1 MSITNGVT
9 LAPLQVQIQADT
21 KPFSKGLNDA
31 AEEGQAQAKKIS
43 DQFKGITKVGENLT
57 KVGSSLTKYV
67 SVPLAGIGVASGKM
81 AMDFES
87 DFAKVSTLLDSGTVD
102 YSKYKKDIIKGSN
115 DMKTAV
121 GDYSDAVYQSISA
134 GVDQSKAIGF
144 TNESIKLAKGGFTSA
159 SNAVDILT
167 SVINAY
173 SMKASDATS
182 ISDKLIT
189 TQNVGKTT
197 VDELSSSMGKV
208 IPSANA
214 YGVGIDD
221 VCTALA
227 QLTKN
232 GIATAE
238 ATTYYNSMLNEL
250 GKSGTTAD
258 KTLRELSGKGFK
270 QLMDEGKPLT
280 EILGMLK
287 KKAEESGLSLSDMFG
302 SAEGAKAALTIMKS
316 DGTEYNQIL
325 GQMKNSAGATEEAFK
340 KIDATPAE
348 KLSGAINKL
357 KNSAIEFGGA
367 FAPIIGK
374 VSDKISG
381 LADKFS
387 GLNEEQQDSIL
398 KWGTIAI
405 VSGPVLKTLGT
416 GITTFT
422 KLKGAMGGVSKV
434 LGIFGKGATEM
445 ATVAETAAGATTGL
459 AGAAS
464 GASGALSILSGA
476 ALPVAG
482 VIAGVGGA
490 IYTMHEYTDM
500 MNQSVTTSREEMSF
514 MERTLADLTGQTTYT
529 TKELEEMGLV
539 QKKLSDNLSEDFKT
553 AVQDSTRDIQDFGLR
568 LHEINMDGV
577 VTDEESTELSQRVT
591 KACDGAIEAISSKQ
605 QQIQDT
611 LGNAYNV
618 DGVLDDNEAKILEY
632 YSNQGEKEK
641 KEVEAKQAAVNE
653 LLRKVREEGYVLTA
667 DDEAMI
673 RQYYE
678 EVARIT
684 LEAQSSNNYEYEYAK
699 NEFRQ
704 RALTLD
710 ADGAAE
716 LLQQRKQELDEQLLQ
731 TNAHY
736 QTLIDM
742 TMEGY
747 DGMDAATRAAAD
759 AEKTRL
765 TEEWNA
771 KKELIQGQYNE
782 DYQYCVDHNE
792 NLLNVINKYTAEKM
806 SHEDQSYNKSFE
818 AAKAHYADMDNITAD
833 GCYRLWNNEEK
844 CWNDVVVKVDE
855 SSGDIVSFCELV
867 RGAHGYTAQTVY
879 GYSQDMAKSLG
890 SISSSAAQN
899 MSVVDGIF
907 QNTAQVTVSST
918 GIMNN
923 ALNGTET
930 QLEDVTS
937 AGDGL
942 KQGIININNT
952 PVKVTWND
960 KNGTIRNADEIKN
973 AIAGIKS
980 KSVTVSVYGQ
990 MDSTA
995 RAAFYNM
1002 HSSPSYDGN
1011 NYNGLSY
1018 VPKDGFTARL
1028 HKGERVLTAEENR
1041 NYNTNNTSSD
1051 TTINFNGNY
1060 GFNSRDDIDY
1070 FMNQA
1075 ALRLRGDRG

>member
-1 MSITNGVT
+1 MSITNGIT
-9 LAPLQVQIQADT
+9 LAPLKTELLVDT
-21 KPFSKGLNDA
+21 KGFTTNLNTA
-31 AEEGQAQAKKIS
+31 AAEGQAQAQKIS
-43 DQFKGITKVGENLT
+43 EQFKGVTKVGENLS

-67 SVPLAGIGVASGKM
+67 SVSLAGIGVASGKM

-102 YSKYKKDIIKGSN
+102 YTKYKKDIIKGSN
-115 DMKTAV
+115 EMKTAV

-134 GVDQSKAIGF
+134 GVDQSKAVDF
-144 TNESIKLAKGGFTSA
+144 TNKSIKLAKGGFTSA
-159 SNAVDILT
+159 ANAVDILT
-167 SVINAY
+167 TVINAY
-173 SMKASDATS
+173 SMQASDATS

-189 TQNVGKTT
+189 TQNIGKTT

-214 YGVGIDD
+214 FGVGIDD
-221 VCTALA
+221 VCTAMA

-459 AGAAS
+459 SGAAS
-464 GASGALSILSGA
+464 GASGTLSLLSGV

-514 MERTLADLTGQTTYT
+514 MERILADLTGQTTYT
-529 TKELEEMGLV
+529 TEELEQMGLV

-553 AVQDSTRDIQDFGLR
+553 AVQDSTKDVQEFGFR
-568 LHEINMDGV
+568 LNEINMDGV
-577 VTDEESTELSQRVT
+577 VTEEESAELSQRVT
-591 KACDGAIEAISSKQ
+591 KACDGAISAISAKQ
-605 QQIQDT
+605 QKIQET
-611 LGNAYNV
+611 LGSAYNV
-618 DGVLDDNEAKILEY
+618 DGVLDDNEAKILEF

-673 RQYYE
+673 RNYYE

-716 LLQQRKQELDEQLLQ
+716 LLQQRKSELDEQLVQ

-736 QTLIDM
+736 QALIDM

-759 AEKTRL
+759 AEKIRL

-782 DYQYCVDHNE
+782 DYQYCVEHNE
-792 NLLNVINKYTAEKM
+792 KLLGVIDKYTGEKM
-806 SHEDQSYNKSFE
+806 SKKDRELNESFAKEAKYYRDLDSITEDGMYKLYNTSTNAWDQVMVKTDQSTGEVIGFVKMMKDQYGWHYEDIYGYNQKYVDSIRE
-818 AAKAHYADMDNITAD
+818 SASETVLNINRQIEQVKGWKNCKVTAD
-833 GCYRLWNNEEK
+833 GEVINSNGK
-844 CWNDVVVKVDE
+844 SVGSFE
-855 SSGDIVSFCELV
+855 SLTRAEDDT
-867 RGAHGYTAQTVY
+867 Y
-879 GYSQDMAKSLG
+879 
-890 SISSSAAQN
+890 
-899 MSVVDGIF
+899 DGI
-907 QNTAQVTVSST
+907 
-918 GIMNN
+918 I
-923 ALNGTET
+923 
-930 QLEDVTS
+930 
-937 AGDGL
+937 
-942 KQGIININNT
+942 KINDN
-952 PVKVTWND
+952 PVKVKVNKDGAITNLDQVIERMGQIKD
-960 KNGTIRNADEIKN
+960 KEVKLTFREQR
-973 AIAGIKS
+973 IAS
-980 KSVTVSVYGQ
+980 SARPEWY
-990 MDSTA
+990 DS
-995 RAAFYNM
+995 
-1002 HSSPSYDGN
+1002 N
-1011 NYNGLSY
+1011 NYNGLNY
-1018 VPKDGFTARL
+1018 VPKDGYTARL
-1028 HKGERVLTAEENR
+1028 HKGERVLTREENR
-1041 NYNTNNTSSD
+1041 NYNTNNTNNRGV
-1051 TTINFNGNY
+1051 TLKIENFNN
-1060 GFNSRDDIDY
+1060 NMLEDIEELAD
-1070 FMNQA
+1070 
-1075 ALRLRGDRG
+1075 RLNAYLERR